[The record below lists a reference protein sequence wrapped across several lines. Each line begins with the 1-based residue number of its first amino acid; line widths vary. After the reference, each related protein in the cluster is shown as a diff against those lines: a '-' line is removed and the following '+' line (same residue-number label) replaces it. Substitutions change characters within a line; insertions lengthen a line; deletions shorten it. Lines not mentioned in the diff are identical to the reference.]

1 LIILTV
7 TFILLRKIKATIESY
22 DKEFKESQMALSE
35 KAMYDDLTN

>member
-7 TFILLRKIKATIESY
+7 TFILLRKIKAAIESY